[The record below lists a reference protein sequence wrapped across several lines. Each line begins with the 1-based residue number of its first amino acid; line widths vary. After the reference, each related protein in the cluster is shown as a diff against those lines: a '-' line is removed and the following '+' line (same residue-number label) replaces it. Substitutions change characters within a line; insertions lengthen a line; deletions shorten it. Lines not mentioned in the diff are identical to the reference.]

1 MTMTSTLRPV
11 PLRQVMLAGVAAGAL
26 DLVLAFSIS
35 TAVRGS
41 FVPGKVLQSIAAGA
55 VGDAS
60 KEGGLR
66 IWAAGAVLH
75 FLIALI
81 WASIY
86 ALSTR
91 RIPPVRSLRVA
102 LGPAKTGLL
111 YGLVVWA
118 SMRFIVVPL
127 SHAPSGPLKFSA
139 VLVAMV
145 VGHMLMVGL
154 PIALISERD

>member
-1 MTMTSTLRPV
+1 MTASSLRPV
-11 PLRQVMLAGVAAGAL
+11 PFNRVVAAGLAAGAL

-55 VGDAS
+55 VGDAA
-60 KEGGLR
+60 KEGGAR

-75 FLIALI
+75 FLIAFI
-81 WASIY
+81 WAGIY
-86 ALSTR
+86 AISTR
-91 RIPPVRSLRVA
+91 QVAPVTALRLA
-102 LGPAKTGLL
+102 LGPAKTGLV
-111 YGLVVWA
+111 YGAVVWA

-127 SHAPSGPLKFSA
+127 SLAQSGPLKFST